1 LRTIVYLHGFIS
13 SPQSKKAVMLGD
25 YARNCVEGLAYV
37 VPALHDRPARAFEA
51 ILEECARHPREDL
64 TLVGSSL
71 GGFYATIAA
80 ERLGCRAALLN
91 PAVHPHR
98 HFHRYLGPQRN
109 LYTGESFELTREHV
123 EELGALDVAAITRPG
138 ALLALRGNRR
148 RGARLSRGGRV
159 LRGRAAH
166 RRARRRPY
174 SHLVSGAHSG
184 ARGLGTKGRMKQ
196 LLFEEDGAFRV
207 GTILAESGASF
218 QVEAAHGKRSKIKA
232 GHVLLRFEG
241 QGLSSFIPEA
251 QKLSEEIDP
260 QFLWEVCG
268 PDEFSFDAL
277 AADYYGHAPAPKEAR
292 PWP

>member
-1 LRTIVYLHGFIS
+1 VYLHGFIS

-123 EELGALDVAAITRPG
+123 EELGALDVAAITRPERYWLFVETGDEVLDYREAVAFYAG
-138 ALLALRGNRR
+138 ALHTVV
-148 RGARLSRGGRV
+148 RGGDHT
-159 LRGRAAH
+159 L
-166 RRARRRPY
+166 
-174 SHLVSGAHSG
+174 
-184 ARGLGTKGRMKQ
+184 T
-196 LLFEEDGAFRV
+196 
-207 GTILAESGASF
+207 SF
-218 QVEAAHGKRSKIKA
+218 PEH
-232 GHVLLRFEG
+232 
-241 QGLSSFIPEA
+241 IPE
-251 QKLSEEIDP
+251 LVD
-260 QFLWEVCG
+260 W
-268 PDEFSFDAL
+268 AL
-277 AADYYGHAPAPKEAR
+277 KGA
-292 PWP
+292 